1 MGKKNPAAGAT
12 PMRQIQLRDERLTTG
27 VLSAL
32 WAWIGSEGELH
43 LDGQDLGPLDWV
55 GALDG
60 EYEYHRTIAPEDFP
74 ALITMLGGQPD
85 DDVLALLA
93 RDHSGMKSFRME
105 LSLRD
110 APFPTRLYV
119 H

>member
-1 MGKKNPAAGAT
+1 MGKKNPAAEAT
-12 PMRQIQLRDERLTTG
+12 SVRQIQLRDERLTTG

-32 WAWIGSEGELH
+32 WAWIGPDGELH

-74 ALITMLGGQPD
+74 ALITMLGGQPV

>member
-1 MGKKNPAAGAT
+1 MSTKNSAAEAA
-12 PMRQIQLRDERLTTG
+12 PVRRILLRDERLTTG
-27 VLSAL
+27 IRSAL
-32 WAWIGSEGELH
+32 WARIGPLGELH
-43 LDGQDLGPLDWV
+43 LDGQDLGPLDWM

-74 ALITMLGGQPD
+74 ALIAVLGGEPG

-93 RDHSGMKSFRME
+93 RDHSGMQSFRME

-119 H
+119 L